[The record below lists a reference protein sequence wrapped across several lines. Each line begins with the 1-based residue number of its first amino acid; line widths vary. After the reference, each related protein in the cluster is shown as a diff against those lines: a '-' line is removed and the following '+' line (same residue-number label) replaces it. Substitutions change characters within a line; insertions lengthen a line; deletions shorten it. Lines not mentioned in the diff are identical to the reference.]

1 MTDALITGFCAIGAM
16 IALSAFGIPI
26 AFSIGIVG
34 AVGLFLVGGPTFL
47 WVMVQSL
54 PYSVA
59 SEYSFAVIP
68 MFVLMGTIAAYSG
81 IIGELY
87 GAVNRWMEGVR
98 GGLLM
103 ATTMASAGFAAIS
116 GSTIVNAAMFTRIA
130 LPEVIARGYH
140 KGLSAG
146 VIAAAGTFAALIP
159 PSLTFVVFGILT
171 EQSIGR
177 LFMAGILPG
186 LLTAGCYLIAIPT
199 IARLRPDWIP
209 PSKTHWSLRDKVV
222 GLKGIWPMLVL
233 VFIVLGG
240 IYSGITPPT
249 TAGALGATGAL
260 AIALVRRRISAAQ
273 IWSSMRETAELT
285 AVLFVLIIA
294 GLLFSRFLVLSGFV
308 SDLTDLVTGSGLSA
322 GGFIVVMVLMYFLL
336 GMFIDP
342 LSMLVMTV
350 PFVFPVINAYGMD
363 PIWFGVILCKMIE
376 IGVITPPVGLNLFA
390 VVSASD
396 GRVSIGEVYVGILPF
411 ILIELGVLLIL
422 ILAPGIST
430 FLPDTMM

>member
-1 MTDALITGFCAIGAM
+1 MTDALLSGFAAIGGM
-16 IALSAFGIPI
+16 ILLAAFGIPI

-34 AVGLFLVGGPTFL
+34 AIGLYTTGGATFL

-81 IIGELY
+81 IISELY
-87 GAVNRWMEGVR
+87 TAVNRWMEGVR

-159 PSLTFVVFGILT
+159 PSLTFVIFGILT
-171 EQSIGR
+171 EQSIGK

-186 LLTAGCYLIAIPT
+186 LLTAACYLIAIPV

-209 PSKTHWSLRDKVV
+209 RSTARSTLREKVL
-222 GLKGIWPMLVL
+222 GLRGIWPMLVL

-260 AIALVRRRISAAQ
+260 AIALLRRRISAGK
-273 IWSSMRETAELT
+273 IWVSMRETAELT

-308 SDLTDLVTGSGLSA
+308 SDLTALVTGSGLSA
-322 GGFIVVMVLMYFLL
+322 GGFILLMVMMYFLL

-350 PFVFPVINAYGMD
+350 PFVFPVIQAYGMD

-390 VVSASD
+390 VVSASE
-396 GRVSIGEVYVGILPF
+396 GKVSIGEIYLGILPF
-411 ILIELGVLLIL
+411 ILVELLVLLLLIL
-422 ILAPGIST
+422 VPEIST
-430 FLPDTMM
+430 FLPENMM

>member
-1 MTDALITGFCAIGAM
+1 MTDALLSGFAAIGGM
-16 IALSAFGIPI
+16 ILLAAFGIPI

-34 AVGLFLVGGPTFL
+34 AIGLYTTGGATFL

-81 IIGELY
+81 IISELY
-87 GAVNRWMEGVR
+87 TAVNRWMEGVR

-159 PSLTFVVFGILT
+159 PSLTFVIFGILT
-171 EQSIGR
+171 EQSIGK

-186 LLTAGCYLIAIPT
+186 LLTAACYLIAIPA

-209 PSKTHWSLRDKVV
+209 RSTARSSLREKVL
-222 GLKGIWPMLVL
+222 GLRGIWPMLVL

-260 AIALVRRRISAAQ
+260 AIALLRRRISAGK
-273 IWSSMRETAELT
+273 IWISMRETAELT

-308 SDLTDLVTGSGLSA
+308 SDLTALVTGSGLSA
-322 GGFIVVMVLMYFLL
+322 GGFILLMVLMYFLL

-350 PFVFPVINAYGMD
+350 PFVFPVIQAYGMD

-390 VVSASD
+390 VVSASE
-396 GRVSIGEVYVGILPF
+396 GKVSIGEIYLGILPF
-411 ILIELGVLLIL
+411 ILVELLVLVLLIL
-422 ILAPGIST
+422 VPDIST
-430 FLPDTMM
+430 FLPENMM

>member
-1 MTDALITGFCAIGAM
+1 MTDALTTGALSIGAM
-16 IALSAFGIPI
+16 ILMAAFGIPI
-26 AFSIGIVG
+26 AFCIGIVG
-34 AVGLFLVGGPTFL
+34 AIGLYMAGGPVFL
-47 WVMVQSL
+47 WVTVQSL

-81 IIGELY
+81 IISELFA
-87 GAVNRWMEGVR
+87 AVNRWMEGLR

-159 PSLTFVVFGILT
+159 PSLTFVIFGILT

-186 LLTAGCYLIAIPT
+186 LLTAACYLLAIPML
-199 IARLRPDWIP
+199 ARIRPQWIP
-209 PSKTHWSLRDKVV
+209 AATSRSTLKEKILGLRGV
-222 GLKGIWPMLVL
+222 WPMLVL

-260 AIALVRRRISAAQ
+260 AIALVRRRISGGQ
-273 IWSSMRETAELT
+273 IWASVRETAELT

-294 GLLFSRFLVLSGFV
+294 GLLFSRYLVLSGFV
-308 SDLTDLVTGSGLSA
+308 SDLTALVTGSGLSA
-322 GGFIVVMVLMYFLL
+322 GGFILLMVLMYFLL

-350 PFVFPVINAYGMD
+350 PFVFPVIKAYGMD

-390 VVSASD
+390 VVSASE
-396 GRVSIGEVYVGILPF
+396 GKVSIGEIYLGILPF
-411 ILIELGVLLIL
+411 ILIELGVLTIL

-430 FLPDTMM
+430 FLPNTMM

>member
-1 MTDALITGFCAIGAM
+1 MTDALTNGLIAIAAM
-16 IALSAFGIPI
+16 IAMAGFGIPI
-26 AFSIGIVG
+26 AFAIGIVG
-34 AVGLFLVGGPTFL
+34 AVGLYLTGGATFL
-47 WVMVQSL
+47 FVMVQSL

-68 MFVLMGTIAAYSG
+68 MFVLMGTIAAFSG
-81 IIGELY
+81 IISELY
-87 GAVNRWMEGVR
+87 TAVNRWMEGLR

-103 ATTMASAGFAAIS
+103 ATTMASAGFSAIS

-159 PSLTFVVFGILT
+159 PSLTFVIFGILT
-171 EQSIGR
+171 EQSIGK

-186 LLTAGCYLIAIPT
+186 IFTAACYMAAIPLIARI
-199 IARLRPDWIP
+199 RPDWIP
-209 PSKTHWSLRDKVV
+209 RSEARSTLREKVL
-222 GLKGIWPMLVL
+222 GLRGIWPMLVL

-260 AIALVRRRISAAQ
+260 AIAVLRRRITAGQVWASA
-273 IWSSMRETAELT
+273 RETAELT

-308 SDLTDLVTGSGLSA
+308 SDLTGFVTGSGLSP
-322 GGFIVVMVLMYFLL
+322 GMFILLMVLMYFVL

-350 PFVFPVINAYGMD
+350 PFVFPVIQAYGMH

-390 VVSASD
+390 VVGASE
-396 GRVSIGEVYVGILPF
+396 GRVTIGEVYVGILPF
-411 ILIELGVLLIL
+411 ILIELVILTVLIL
-422 ILAPGIST
+422 IPGIST
-430 FLPDTMM
+430 YLPDTMM

>member
-1 MTDALITGFCAIGAM
+1 MTDALLSGFAAIGGM
-16 IALSAFGIPI
+16 ILLAAFGIPI

-34 AVGLFLVGGPTFL
+34 AIGLYTTGGATFL

-81 IIGELY
+81 IISELY
-87 GAVNRWMEGVR
+87 TAVNRWMEGVR

-159 PSLTFVVFGILT
+159 PSLTFVIFGILT
-171 EQSIGR
+171 EQSIGK

-186 LLTAGCYLIAIPT
+186 LLTAACYLIAIPV

-209 PSKTHWSLRDKVV
+209 RSTARSTLREKVLSLR
-222 GLKGIWPMLVL
+222 GIWPMLVL

-260 AIALVRRRISAAQ
+260 AIALLRRRISAGK
-273 IWSSMRETAELT
+273 IWVSMRETAELT

-308 SDLTDLVTGSGLSA
+308 SDLTALVTGSGLSA
-322 GGFIVVMVLMYFLL
+322 GGFILLMVLMYFLL

-350 PFVFPVINAYGMD
+350 PFVFPVIQAYGMD

-390 VVSASD
+390 VVSASE
-396 GRVSIGEVYVGILPF
+396 GKVSIGEIYLGILPF
-411 ILIELGVLLIL
+411 ILVELLVLLLLIL
-422 ILAPGIST
+422 VPEIST
-430 FLPDTMM
+430 FLPENMM

>member
-1 MTDALITGFCAIGAM
+1 MTDALLSGFAAIGGM
-16 IALSAFGIPI
+16 ILLAAFGIPI

-34 AVGLFLVGGPTFL
+34 AIGLYTTGGATFL

-81 IIGELY
+81 IISELY
-87 GAVNRWMEGVR
+87 TAVNRWMEGVR

-159 PSLTFVVFGILT
+159 PSLTFVIFGILT
-171 EQSIGR
+171 EQSIGK

-186 LLTAGCYLIAIPT
+186 LLTAGCYLIAIPV

-209 PSKTHWSLRDKVV
+209 RSTARSTLREKVL
-222 GLKGIWPMLVL
+222 GLRGIWPMLVL

-260 AIALVRRRISAAQ
+260 AIALLRRRISAGK
-273 IWSSMRETAELT
+273 IWVSMRETAELT

-308 SDLTDLVTGSGLSA
+308 SDLTALVTGSGLSA
-322 GGFIVVMVLMYFLL
+322 GGFILLMVLMYFLL

-350 PFVFPVINAYGMD
+350 PFVFPVIQAYGMD

-390 VVSASD
+390 VVSASE
-396 GRVSIGEVYVGILPF
+396 GKVSIGEIYLGILPF
-411 ILIELGVLLIL
+411 ILVELLVLLLLIL
-422 ILAPGIST
+422 VPEIST
-430 FLPDTMM
+430 FLPENMM